1 MSSTKNVLVVMNST
15 VMNSTCKDL
24 LFQLSGQPV
33 VTLVDS
39 GDQARQNARLR
50 TCPKA
55 TSAHTPAAHPKVE
68 SQVSTPSI
76 PSSYFKAMARQ
87 SSQHSA
93 GNGMFGLMK
102 SN

>member
-1 MSSTKNVLVVMNST
+1 MNST

-50 TCPKA
+50 TWPKA
-55 TSAHTPAAHPKVE
+55 TSAHTPPHTPRLNLRFQLLRFRHLISRPWHGKVPTILLE
-68 SQVSTPSI
+68 
-76 PSSYFKAMARQ
+76 MAC
-87 SSQHSA
+87 
-93 GNGMFGLMK
+93 LV
-102 SN
+102 